1 MEVMLN
7 NPLMNFYTC
16 LKKNRSTS
24 RPLPAKK
31 RKYKKI
37 NLISQMYQTMRKTRL
52 ASRDKATTEVENH
65 AIDDRFGDEPMQ
77 YEYNNIE

>member
-7 NPLMNFYTC
+7 NPLTNVYTR

-31 RKYKKI
+31 RKYKKT
-37 NLISQMYQTMRKTRL
+37 NLISQMYQTMWKTRL
-52 ASRDKATTEVENH
+52 ASRDKATTEVEKH

>member
-1 MEVMLN
+1 MKVMLN
-7 NPLMNFYTC
+7 NLLTNICTH

-24 RPLPAKK
+24 QPLTEKK
-31 RKYKKI
+31 RKHKKT
-37 NLISQMYQTMRKTRL
+37 NLISQMYQTMWKTRL
-52 ASRDKATTEVENH
+52 ASRDKATTEVEKH